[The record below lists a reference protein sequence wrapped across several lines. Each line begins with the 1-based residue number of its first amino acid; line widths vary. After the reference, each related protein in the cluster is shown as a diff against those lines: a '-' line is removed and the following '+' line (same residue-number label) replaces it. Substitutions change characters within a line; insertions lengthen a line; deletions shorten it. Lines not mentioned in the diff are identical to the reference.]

1 METNDLN
8 RETQCRQ
15 RVEKMAAERLAK
27 RGIKDPRQID
37 PAIHETFVD
46 GSPER
51 EKFYDQLYED
61 SKQYDKLMADEIA
74 MVGDR

>member
-1 METNDLN
+1 MEENEVV

-27 RGIKDPRQID
+27 RGITDPRQID
-37 PAIHETFVD
+37 SAIHEAFAD

-61 SKQYDKLMADEIA
+61 SKQYDKLMADEIIRA
-74 MVGDR
+74 WV